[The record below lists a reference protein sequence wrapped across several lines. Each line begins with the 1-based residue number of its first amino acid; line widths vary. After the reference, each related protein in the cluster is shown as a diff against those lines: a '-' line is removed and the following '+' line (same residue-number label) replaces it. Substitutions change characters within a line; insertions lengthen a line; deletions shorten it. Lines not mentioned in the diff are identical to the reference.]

1 MKRKRGW
8 RCAARSRAPQPCADY
23 EKGAGA
29 VSPRRARAPFPC
41 ADYEEGAG
49 APEDAEDSNREVF
62 GPWSV
67 RMANVCFAASV
78 SMYHFA

>member
-23 EKGAGA
+23 EEGAGA

-49 APEDAEDSNREVF
+49 APEGAEDWNREAC

-67 RMANVCFAASV
+67 QMACVCRAVILSWYDL
-78 SMYHFA
+78 S